1 MKKEQENETKPTQ
14 HLIVGIGASN
24 GGIKALKEFFSLMP
38 PDSGMVFVVILHLSE
53 KHKSNLAEIL
63 ERVTSMPVQQVFSTT
78 KMEANN
84 VYFIPPAKHLELKD
98 GEIHLKEPKR
108 VKGIRVP
115 IDRFFRSLAE
125 TYGQKAVC
133 IILSGTG
140 KDGTQ
145 GIKHIKGKNGFA
157 IVQDPFDAE
166 YDGMPRSAIKTKV
179 ADVIL
184 PVAEMPD
191 KLLFVKD
198 TNQRL
203 LLDQDQ
209 NGEFGTEIKNI
220 EMLRD
225 VLNLLKIRTGHDF
238 SNYKRS
244 TIIRRITRH
253 LQNHATDN
261 LKEYLEI
268 LRKKSDEVLT
278 LQKNLLINVTNFFR
292 DKEAYISL
300 EKKVI
305 PSLFEGKKPEDSV
318 RVWIAGCASGEE
330 AYSIAILLTEFADT
344 LTDPPKIQIFA
355 SDVDEE
361 AIAEARE
368 GRFTETI
375 VADISSER
383 LKNFFIKED
392 NGYRIRKSIR
402 ELILFSSHN
411 ILRDPPFSRID
422 LVSCRNVLI
431 YLDRDTQEKV
441 LRSFHFALRENGYLF
456 LGTSES
462 AESLINEFSAIDKK
476 DRIYQSRPTSVGWN
490 ISQQLPLGNFWM
502 TKFSNL
508 SPNERQNLQS
518 YGDLHQRLI
527 EQFEPPSILVSEAG
541 DILHLSENAGKYLR
555 FVGGE
560 PTVNLIKIIHPDLL
574 SDVRAALFSA
584 RSEHNSFKAKNIRVK
599 INNIEKLINLIIHP
613 VKTPDPALLVI
624 FEEIENQL
632 NKKDFKQ
639 EIVTEDY
646 TLETVIRQM
655 ENDLQRTRDQ
665 LRNTIEQYETSVEEL
680 KASNE
685 ELQAMNEELRSATE
699 ELETS
704 KEELQSVNE
713 ELTTVNF
720 ELKEKVDEVSMVNS
734 DLQNLMQ
741 STDIATI
748 FLDRKLNVKR
758 YTPATSNIFNIIP
771 SDVGRPL
778 DHITHHLEF
787 NQFKEVASKVL
798 RNLQTLEREIISIK
812 GKYYLTRFTPY
823 RTLEEKIDGVV
834 IAFIDITERKETEKA
849 LHESEEKYRFGLETE
864 VIQRTAELA
873 ESREQY
879 LSLVENTPDLITRWD
894 NNLKLIY
901 ANSALE
907 SKTGVSNKS
916 LYGKNFGEIGQ
927 FAEIAQP
934 FNDSLQKV
942 FQTGEP
948 DEHFNSFPT
957 PTGDIYFYSRI
968 VPEKNEQGKIQTVL
982 AIARDITELRDA
994 EEELLRVKDE
1004 LAQNTERKY
1013 RNLFETI
1020 DEGFAIIELVRNEK
1034 KQVIDLIYREVNE
1047 AFEHHSGL
1055 RNVVNKS
1062 VFELTPNYNLDR
1074 LNLIQKI
1081 SDTGESSRT
1090 ENYLEDNDRWYRVHL
1105 SPIGGANSSFIS
1117 VVFEDISERKR
1128 LERQQDYLIRFSDAL
1143 RHLTNPEEIQ
1153 DKATQVLGEHLN
1165 VSRAC
1170 YYTTEKEGE
1179 NYVYVTNKDYYRDPE
1194 MPSLIGKYPESAFGE
1209 ILFKDLS
1216 KGKTLIVQDVTKH
1229 ADIKPGEVA
1238 RYLGIGVISFV
1249 VVPLIKNE
1257 KYIGGFVAL
1266 HSRAKKWSS
1275 EEIAIIEE
1283 TAERTWAAVER
1294 ALAEEALRES
1304 ESILRA
1310 LGENLPGG
1318 AAFVI
1323 NQDLHYLV
1331 AVGKAIRDAGYNSEN
1346 FLGKSIYE
1354 ALPPELA
1361 QEYEKYYRR
1370 ALNGESFVYEHYSHN
1385 RAFITRGAPLYD
1397 QNGNIYAALAVSYD
1411 ISERKATEAKIAA
1424 SEERYRAL
1432 VEASAQTVWSLNAD
1446 SKNYLPLDWFSQIT
1460 GKSLLELQNQKYL
1473 EYIHPIDREYLQKVW
1488 GKISKKPIPY
1498 EVEFGLLNEK
1508 RTYRQYNL
1516 RGVPLFKPD
1525 GTLRE
1530 WIGTATDVTD
1540 KKEAASILKRYRM
1553 LLEKASD
1560 IVWLL
1565 RPNGDIIE
1573 INQAAVDTYGYT
1585 REELLQMNISQIR
1598 EPSTLSDLPKDLE
1611 QTTNSGKKF
1620 ETLHIRKDGSVFPV
1634 EINANGAD
1642 FGDERLIMGIVRD
1655 ITERK
1660 KAEKQTADDLKSMTI
1675 LQRLGVQT
1683 TQQNKTMEEILNEVV
1698 ESAINITDSDK
1709 GNLQLFDPETN
1720 TLRIAA
1726 SRGYNQDFL
1735 EYFAII
1741 DKNLSAAC
1749 TISLKTL
1756 EQVFIPDICTHS
1768 IFADNPAL
1776 DILLAENI
1784 SSVQSTPLISST
1796 GQVLGMIST
1805 HSAKTNKYSE
1815 RELRLMK
1822 LIARLSADFIERK
1835 QNEIAIRKQ
1844 TALLNSVNNNTT
1856 ELIFMKDLQGRL
1868 TYCNSATLSA
1878 LGLTMEEAIGS
1889 ENIVRFSNL
1898 NEAAEIDAN
1907 DQRVIETGKTITF
1920 EEEYTNSDGK
1930 HCVYLSTKSP
1940 MFDEFGNISGVIGI
1954 SRDIT
1959 ERKNAERK
1967 IETANYRFQIV
1978 EEAVKG
1984 FNYDWNL
1991 ENGKVSRSSG
2001 IERVTGF
2008 ERQEFAQTWRAWT
2021 KIINHEDFKIKTEA
2035 EAIKIINDYKNETF
2049 GTEYRIRHKNGQ
2061 EIWLREQGLIIR
2073 NEVGKA
2079 IRVIGQIT
2087 DINDHKQA
2095 EESLRI
2101 KDELLTRITD
2111 VTPIMLAR
2119 CSSDFRYLFVNN
2131 TTAEFLGFS
2140 PKEIIGKT
2148 LVEIM
2153 GEKAFAVIL
2162 PFIKRVLKGERVEFE
2177 TEVPYSTAG
2186 IHFMHVVYVP
2196 EWDKNGE
2203 VIGWFATITD
2213 ITQRKRSEE
2222 ANAFLASI
2230 IQSSDD
2236 AVISK
2241 DLNGIITSWNKSAE
2255 KMFGYK
2261 ANEAIGKSITILIPK
2276 KLGKQEEFILSKLR
2290 NGNPI
2295 QHYETFRQRKDG
2307 SLIEV
2312 SLTIS
2317 PIQDTNGNIIGASK
2331 IVRDITERKKA
2342 EEALQKSEE
2351 RYSLATEAVQAV
2363 IYDWNIVNES
2373 IVRSNQLKNLIGF
2386 SAEDPITQT
2395 IKWWKTRFHP
2405 DDAKR
2410 AIDFVQGQI
2419 NSKSERF
2426 EYEYRVQHRDG
2437 HYVWV
2442 SDIGIFFRDKKGKA
2456 VRCVGSVT
2464 NITARKLTEE
2474 NLRQSEEFHS
2484 IISDIS
2490 TDWAF
2495 SAHIEPDGIVI
2506 TDAITKGFTKQLGYS
2521 LEELRTQGWNSIVHP
2536 EDLPHTAEQ
2545 MKKLMKGEIIRGEVR
2560 YVTKGGHII
2569 VSQYQTSPKT
2579 NEKGRVVRVYGAT
2592 KDITAQKL
2600 SEQIVRESAER
2611 LRNVI
2616 ESATEYAIFTLT
2628 LDGIIDSWSSGAE
2641 KIFGYQE
2648 SEIIGHHFETLFTE
2662 INRQKGAAFMEMNTV
2677 LKFGRA
2683 TDDRYH
2689 LRKDGTKFFASGIMM
2704 PLLKNNET
2712 VGFVKITR
2720 DMTQQIAAEKAMRDK
2735 ETLQKLVGALENE
2748 RHRIARDLHDELG
2761 QQLIVLRLK
2770 LENARRICIEPLV
2783 RNELDKILMVA
2794 KGLDDGIDFL
2804 AWELRP
2810 AVLDDLGLFAALEKY
2825 VNEWSQHSG
2834 ISGELLTSSTRGLR
2848 LSNEIETNLY
2858 RIAQEALNN
2867 ISKHSKATNAEIQ
2880 LERRNDKIVLI
2891 IVDNGVGF
2899 NPKVKRKRSKGIGLI
2914 GMQERTSIIGGSL
2927 EIESAHGSGTSI
2939 FVRVPVSF
2947 NEEEVKTND

>member
-1 MKKEQENETKPTQ
+1 MKKEQDHETNPDQ
-14 HLIVGIGASN
+14 FLIVGIGASA
-24 GGIKALKEFFSLMP
+24 GGIKSLKEFFTLMP
-38 PDSGMVFVVILHLSE
+38 DDSGMVFVVILHLSE
-53 KHKSNLAEIL
+53 EHESNLAEIL
-63 ERVTSMPVQQVFSTT
+63 NRQTSMPVQQVNSTI
-78 KMEANN
+78 KMEPNN
-84 VYFIPPAKHLELKD
+84 VYVIPPAKHLELKD
-98 GEIHLKEPKR
+98 GEIHLKKPKR
-108 VKGIRVP
+108 VRGVRVP
-115 IDRFFRSLAE
+115 IDRFFRSMAE
-125 TYGQKAVC
+125 TYGQKAIC

-140 KDGTQ
+140 RDGTL

-166 YDGMPRSAIKTKV
+166 YDEMPRSAIETKI

-184 PVAEMPD
+184 PVAEMPE
-191 KLLFVKD
+191 KLLFVRD
-198 TNQRL
+198 STQRL
-203 LLDQDQ
+203 LLDHDQ
-209 NGEFGTEIKNI
+209 NGEFGKEKKNI
-220 EMLRD
+220 VMLRD
-225 VLNLLKIRTGHDF
+225 VLTLLRIRTGHDF
-238 SNYKRS
+238 ANYKRS

-253 LQNHATDN
+253 LQIHETDN

-268 LRKKSDEVLT
+268 LREKPDEVLS
-278 LQKNLLINVTNFFR
+278 LLKNLLINVTNFFR
-292 DKEAYISL
+292 DKEAFISL

-330 AYSIAILLTEFADT
+330 AYSIAILLTEYAST
-344 LTDPPKIQIFA
+344 LPNPPKIQIFA

-361 AIAEARE
+361 AIDEARE
-368 GRFTETI
+368 GLFTETI
-375 VADISSER
+375 VADISPER
-383 LKNFFIKED
+383 LKNFFIKEEE
-392 NGYRIRKSIR
+392 GYRIRKSIR
-402 ELILFSSHN
+402 ELILFSPHN
-411 ILRDPPFSRID
+411 ILRDPPFSRLD

-431 YLDRDTQEKV
+431 YLNRNTQEKV
-441 LRSFHFALRENGYLF
+441 LRFFHFALRGNGYLF

-462 AESLINEFSAIDKK
+462 AEGLINEFSAIDKK
-476 DRIYQSRPTSVGWN
+476 HRIYQSRPTSGGWN
-490 ISQQLPLGNFWM
+490 ISQQLPETNVWM
-502 TKFSNL
+502 KKFPNL
-508 SPNERQNLQS
+508 PLSARQNLQS
-518 YGDLHQRLI
+518 YGELHQHLI
-527 EQFEPPSILVSEAG
+527 EQFAPPSILVNEAG

-560 PTVNLIKIIHPDLL
+560 PTVNLLKVIHPDLL
-574 SDVRAALFSA
+574 SDVRAALFAA
-584 RSEHNSFKAKNIRVK
+584 RQEHNSFESKNIRVK
-599 INNIEKLINLIIHP
+599 IDNTEKPINLIIRP
-613 VKTPDPALLVI
+613 VKTPDTAVLVI
-624 FEEIENQL
+624 FEEIENQVN
-632 NKKDFKQ
+632 NKDSMQ
-639 EIVTEDY
+639 EIVANDHA
-646 TLETVIRQM
+646 LETVIRQM

-665 LRNTIEQYETSVEEL
+665 LRTTIEQYETSVEEL

-713 ELTTVNF
+713 ELTTVNL
-720 ELKEKVDEVSMVNS
+720 ELKEKVDEVSQVNS

-748 FLDRKLNVKR
+748 FLDRRLNVKR
-758 YTPATSNIFNIIP
+758 YTPTTREIFNLIP

-787 NQFKEVASKVL
+787 NQFKEIASKVL
-798 RNLQTLEREIISIK
+798 KNLQPLEREIVSNK
-812 GKYYLTRFTPY
+812 GKYFLTRFTPY
-823 RTLEEKIDGVV
+823 RTLEDKIDGVV
-834 IAFIDITERKETEKA
+834 IAFIDITERKQTEKA
-849 LHESEEKYRFGLETE
+849 LHESEEKYRFGLESE

-879 LSLVENTPDLITRWD
+879 LSLVENTPDVITRWD

-901 ANSALE
+901 ANNAFE
-907 SKTGVSNKS
+907 SKTGVSNQS
-916 LYGKNFGEIGQ
+916 LYGKTFQEMGE
-927 FAEIAQP
+927 FDEIAQS
-934 FNDSLQKV
+934 FTESLKKV
-942 FQTGEP
+942 FQTGEAV
-948 DEHFNSFPT
+948 EHFNSFPT

-968 VPEKNEQGKIQTVL
+968 VPEKNKQGKIQTVL

-994 EEELLRVKDE
+994 EEELLKVKDE
-1004 LAQNTERKY
+1004 LAQNTEKKY

-1020 DEGFAIIELVRNEK
+1020 DEGFAIIELVRDEK
-1034 KQVIDLIYREVNE
+1034 RQVIDLIYREVNE
-1047 AFEHHSGL
+1047 AFEHHSGFKD
-1055 RNVVNKS
+1055 VVNKS

-1074 LNLIQKI
+1074 LKLIKWV
-1081 SDTGESSRT
+1081 SETGESTRT
-1090 ENYLEDNDRWYRVHL
+1090 ENYVEDNDRWYRVHIA
-1105 SPIGGANSSFIS
+1105 PVGGANSSFIS

-1128 LERQQDYLIRFSDAL
+1128 RERQQEYLLKFSDAL
-1143 RHLTNPEEIQ
+1143 RSLTNAEEIQ
-1153 DKATQVLGEHLN
+1153 DIATRVLGENLN
-1165 VSRAC
+1165 VSRAY
-1170 YYTTEKEGE
+1170 YYTTEKDGE
-1179 NYVYVTNKDYYRDPE
+1179 NYVYVTNKDYYRDPG

-1209 ILFKDLS
+1209 KLFKDLS
-1216 KGKTLIVQDVTKH
+1216 KGKTLIVQDVNKH
-1229 ADIKPGEVA
+1229 PNIKPEEIE
-1238 RYLGIGVISFV
+1238 RYLAIDVISFV

-1257 KYIGGFVAL
+1257 NYIGGFVAL
-1266 HSRAKKWSS
+1266 HSKPKKWST
-1275 EEIAIIEE
+1275 EEIAIVEE

-1323 NQDLHYLV
+1323 NQDLHYLL
-1331 AVGKAIRDAGYNSEN
+1331 AVGEAIRDAGFNTED

-1354 ALPPELA
+1354 ALPTELA
-1361 QEYEKYYRR
+1361 EEYEIYYRR
-1370 ALNGESFVYEHYSHN
+1370 ALKGESFVYEHSSHN
-1385 RAFITRGAPLYD
+1385 RTFLTRGAPLFD
-1397 QNGNIYAALAVSYD
+1397 QNGKIYAALAVSYD
-1411 ISERKATEAKIAA
+1411 ISERKASEAKTVA
-1424 SEERYRAL
+1424 SEARYRAL
-1432 VEASAQTVWSLNAD
+1432 VEASAQTVWSLDAN
-1446 SKNYLPLDWFSQIT
+1446 SNNYLPLDWFSQIT
-1460 GKSLLELQNQKYL
+1460 GKSPEDFQDQKYL
-1473 EYIHPIDREYLQKVW
+1473 EFIHPFDREYLQKVW
-1488 GKISKKPIPY
+1488 RKISKTPIPY
-1498 EVEFGLLNEK
+1498 EIEFGLLNENGN
-1508 RTYRQYNL
+1508 YRQYNL

-1598 EPSTLSDLPKDLE
+1598 EPSTLLALPEDLE
-1611 QTTNSGKKF
+1611 QTTKSGKKF
-1620 ETLHIRKDGSVFPV
+1620 ETLHIRKDGSVIPV

-1642 FGDERLIMGIVRD
+1642 FGGERLIMGIVRD

-1683 TQQNKTMEEILNEVV
+1683 TQQNKTLEEILSEVV

-1709 GNLQLFDPETN
+1709 GNLQLFHPETD

-1726 SRGYNQDFL
+1726 SRGYDKDFL
-1735 EYFAII
+1735 HYFGIM
-1741 DKNLSAAC
+1741 DKNNTAAC
-1749 TISLKTL
+1749 TVSLNTL
-1756 EQVFIPDICTHS
+1756 EQVFIPDICTHP
-1768 IFADNPAL
+1768 IFTDNPAL

-1784 SSVQSTPLISST
+1784 RSVESTPLISST

-1805 HSAKTNKYSE
+1805 HSTQTNKFSD

-1868 TYCNSATLSA
+1868 TYCNSATLTS

-1889 ENIVRFSNL
+1889 DNTARFSNKD
-1898 NEAAEIDAN
+1898 EAAEIDAN
-1907 DQRVIETGKTITF
+1907 DQKVIETGKTITV
-1920 EEEYTNSDGK
+1920 EEEYTNADGRLRI
-1930 HCVYLSTKSP
+1930 YLSTKSP
-1940 MFDEFGNISGVIGI
+1940 MFDEFGNISGVIGV

-1959 ERKNAERK
+1959 DRKNAERK
-1967 IETANYRFQIV
+1967 IETANYRFRV
-1978 EEAVKG
+1978 AEEAVKG

-1991 ENGKVSRSSG
+1991 ENGKVSRSSS

-2008 ERQEFAQTWRAWT
+2008 NRKEFAQTWRAWT
-2021 KIINHEDFKIKTEA
+2021 KIINPEDFKIKTET
-2035 EAIKIINDYKNETF
+2035 EAIKFINSFKSETF
-2049 GTEYRIRHKNGQ
+2049 GTEYRVRHKNGQ
-2061 EIWLREQGLIIR
+2061 EIWVMERGLIIR
-2073 NEVGKA
+2073 NEKGKA

-2087 DINDHKQA
+2087 DINEHKQA
-2095 EESLRI
+2095 EEALRL
-2101 KDELLTRITD
+2101 KDELLTQITD
-2111 VTPIMLAR
+2111 VTPTMLVR
-2119 CSSDFRYLFVNN
+2119 CSRDFRYLFVNN
-2131 TTAEFLGFS
+2131 TASYFLGFS
-2140 PKEIIGKT
+2140 PREIIGKPI
-2148 LVEIM
+2148 VEIM
-2153 GEKAFAVIL
+2153 GEKAFAIIL
-2162 PFIKRVLKGERVEFE
+2162 PFIKKVLKGERVEFE
-2177 TEVPYSTAG
+2177 TEVPLQAG
-2186 IHFMHVVYVP
+2186 HRFMHVVYVP

-2203 VIGWFATITD
+2203 VIGWFATVTD
-2213 ITQRKRSEE
+2213 ISQRKRSEE

-2241 DLNGIITSWNKSAE
+2241 DLNGKITSWNKSAE

-2261 ANEAIGKSITILIPK
+2261 ASEIIGKSITLLIPK
-2276 KLGKQEEFILSKLR
+2276 KFGKEEELILSKLR
-2290 NGNPI
+2290 RGNPI
-2295 QHYETFRQRKDG
+2295 QHYETIRQRKDG

-2351 RYSLATEAVQAV
+2351 RYSLATKAVQAV
-2363 IYDWNIVNES
+2363 IYDWNIVS
-2373 IVRSNQLKNLIGF
+2373 DKIIRSNQLVNLLGF
-2386 SAEDPITQT
+2386 SSEDQLTQT
-2395 IKWWKTRFHP
+2395 HKWWKTRLHP

-2410 AIDFVQGQI
+2410 AINFVQDQI

-2426 EYEYRVQHRDG
+2426 EDEYRVQHRDG

-2442 SDIGIFFRDKKGKA
+2442 SDIGILFRDKKGKA
-2456 VRCVGSVT
+2456 IRCVGSVA
-2464 NITARKLTEE
+2464 NISARKSAEE

-2495 SAHIEPDGIVI
+2495 SAQIQPGGIVI
-2506 TDAITKGFTKQLGYS
+2506 TDAITKGFTKQLGYT
-2521 LEELRTQGWNSIVHP
+2521 LEELKTQGWDSIVHP

-2560 YVTKGGHII
+2560 YLTKGGHII
-2569 VSQYQTSPKT
+2569 VSQYQTSPKI

-2611 LRNVI
+2611 LKNVI

-2628 LDGIIDSWSSGAE
+2628 LNGIIDSWSSGAE
-2641 KIFGYQE
+2641 KVFGYQE
-2648 SEIIGHHFETLFTE
+2648 KEIIGQHFETLFTDK
-2662 INRQKGAAFMEMNTV
+2662 NRQKGAALMEMDSV
-2677 LKFGRA
+2677 LKYGRA

-2704 PLLKNNET
+2704 PLLKNNKT

-2770 LENARRICIEPLV
+2770 LENTRRICKDPLI
-2783 RNELDKILMVA
+2783 RDELDKILMVT

-2834 ISGELLTSSTRGLR
+2834 ISGELLPSSTKGLR
-2848 LSNEIETNLY
+2848 LTNEIETNLY

-2891 IVDNGVGF
+2891 IVDNGIGF
-2899 NPKVKRKRSKGIGLI
+2899 NPKVKRNRSKGIGLL
-2914 GMQERTSIIGGSL
+2914 GMKERTSIIGGIL
-2927 EIESAHGSGTSI
+2927 EIESAPGRGTSI

-2947 NEEEVKTND
+2947 NEEEVKINE